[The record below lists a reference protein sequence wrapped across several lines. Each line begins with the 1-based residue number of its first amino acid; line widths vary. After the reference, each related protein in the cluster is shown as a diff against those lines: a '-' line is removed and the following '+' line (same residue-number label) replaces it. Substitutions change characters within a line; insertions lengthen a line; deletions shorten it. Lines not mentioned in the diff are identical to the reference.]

1 MPPPL
6 LKYNTACRHAICW
19 DMRYRET
26 DVLHPLEISL
36 LCQQQLRKVPGRP
49 EDPRRRKL
57 WHSKTYQ
64 SILLKGHWQIPTIK
78 MINFACGFF
87 DQDNDRWYQRPF
99 NEPEGGGI
107 KKAQKYK
114 AWFRSKIPKL
124 AKTCQNPKLNKLRLS
139 TSQAQNKIIKVMFS
153 RLQATHIEG
162 ATAPWECSIDATRQH
177 EKHTSFTSS
186 PPDRF
191 YWGKSCHCVY
201 LEDLQSTSHN
211 KSPTA
216 CDGIPPKFS
225 ISVWLFDDDLCG
237 LVTSKLCLPAPE
249 MSSPVPTPKLAVAKR
264 PPDT

>member
-1 MPPPL
+1 MLRHEKPRNPCPSSPWNIAAL
-6 LKYNTACRHAICW
+6 PTAAPQSSW
-19 DMRYRET
+19 
-26 DVLHPLEISL
+26 
-36 LCQQQLRKVPGRP
+36 KAGRP
-49 EDPRRRKL
+49 SQEKAVTFQDL
-57 WHSKTYQ
+57 
-64 SILLKGHWQIPTIK
+64 SIHFAERALAIPTIK

-99 NEPEGGGI
+99 KEPEGGSI
-107 KKAQKYK
+107 KKAQKCK

-139 TSQAQNKIIKVMFS
+139 TSQAQNKIIQLMLS
-153 RLQATHIEG
+153 CLQATHIEG

-177 EKHTSFTSS
+177 EKHTSFTNS

-191 YWGKSCHCVY
+191 YWGKSCHCIY

-216 CDGIPPKFS
+216 CYGIPQKFS